1 LIPGT
6 LLGLVALAA
15 ALGPGYLFVRR
26 AERHHN
32 RPAQS
37 QLGELVEMVVIG
49 GAASL
54 LAAGIILG
62 AARFHGFID
71 TAALREDAAGYLLAH
86 SWRCFAA
93 ATAFYALAYGFAFVA
108 SFLIHRQASSAI
120 EPGASGWTRAM
131 RSRVPAKKAV
141 RIMVELNDGRK
152 LAGVVTDFSSAREQ
166 NREIVLGAPIV
177 ATIGR
182 SDEIVVVDAD
192 FVALRED
199 QIALLSGRYVDP
211 D

>member
-1 LIPGT
+1 MIPGT

-32 RPAQS
+32 RPSQS

-54 LAAGIILG
+54 AAAGIVLG

-71 TAALREDAAGYLLAH
+71 TAALHNDAAGYLLAH
-86 SWRCFAA
+86 SWRCLAA
-93 ATAFYALAYGFAFVA
+93 AAAFYALAYGIAFAA
-108 SFLIHRQASSAI
+108 SLLIHRQTSGVI
-120 EPGASGWTRAM
+120 EPGATGWTRAM
-131 RSRVPAKKAV
+131 RSRVPPKKAV
-141 RIMVELNDGRK
+141 RVMAELNDGRK
-152 LAGVVTDFSSAREQ
+152 VAGVVTDFSSAPEQ
-166 NREIVLGAPIV
+166 NREVVLGAPIV

-182 SDEIVVVDAD
+182 SDETVLVGAD
-192 FVALRED
+192 FLALRED
-199 QIALLSGRYVDP
+199 QITLLSGRYVDH